1 MDKPTRPELI
11 LHSQPEFEFVAEE
24 LKMSWKY
31 AVRAY
36 NIAQN
41 SELKDTASMIKKII
55 IKLSQELEF
64 CESMSEDIKSGEIP
78 YKVYEYEV
86 GDCWKNRAF

>member
-1 MDKPTRPELI
+1 MDKQTRPELI
-11 LHSQPEFEFVAEE
+11 LHSRPEFEFVAEE

-41 SELKDTASMIKKII
+41 SQLKDTASMIKNII

-64 CESMSEDIKSGEIP
+64 CESMSEDINLGEIP

-86 GDCWKNRAF
+86 GDYWANRAF